1 MVMMGINE
9 RQKIINL
16 LTGVQSSKK
25 SYYTELKKMVVE
37 LKKKNMQLEIIND
50 VTKSFNIDMSMD
62 EMLKNIFDKLKKIFP
77 LERISLSLY
86 ENETL
91 ILTNIYPAHS
101 LYFPIGFALPKENSL
116 YWQVIQSLKKVFY
129 QVQAEKDSY
138 IENKVYEE
146 LGIQSVLLI
155 PLISKG
161 KVIGVLS
168 IGSKEVIQY
177 DEADRSFFQQLC
189 DQLAV
194 CIENARLYNEV
205 LTSKKEWEETFRA
218 VSEMILVV
226 DLQGNILRYNDA
238 AKEFFQFD
246 LWKNAKGNVHKLLS
260 IDINES
266 PIIENLQTKKPV
278 HRQIHIQQR
287 VCELHSY
294 PVFNEDQNMYAVII
308 YINDITEKCRIEA
321 QLLQSGK
328 LAAIGEMA
336 AGIAHE
342 LNNPLTAILGN
353 AQLLLRSAPK
363 DDRSYKLLSD
373 IYLCGKRCKTII
385 QNLLTFSRQDEYM
398 FEDCSVNEAVEQVLG
413 LVGDQIKKQNIMIQ
427 KKLDDSI
434 ELIEGNVQ
442 QIGQIIL
449 NFLINAKDAL
459 EDMDIPKKVITI
471 ETRSI
476 LENEKHWVLLSV
488 KDNGK
493 GISEQHLQE
502 IFNPFFT
509 TKRPGKGTG
518 LGLSVS
524 LGIAEAHGGTIE
536 VMSELGKGSQ
546 FILKLPA
553 KQ

>member
-1 MVMMGINE
+1 MVMSE
-9 RQKIINL
+9 RQQMINL

-50 VTKSFNIDMSMD
+50 VTKSFNIDMSME
-62 EMLKNIFDKLKKIFP
+62 EMLKNIFDKLKEIFP

-86 ENETL
+86 ENEEL
-91 ILTNIYPAHS
+91 ILTNVYPTHS
-101 LYFPIGFALPKENSL
+101 LYFPIGFVLPKENSL
-116 YWQVIQSLKKVFY
+116 YWKAIQSIKKVFY
-129 QVQAEKDSY
+129 QIQEKGASY
-138 IENKVYEE
+138 IEHKAYEI

-177 DEADRSFFQQLC
+177 DEADLSFFQQLC

-226 DLQGNILRYNDA
+226 DLQGNILRFNDA

-246 LWKNAKGNVHKLLS
+246 WQKSSRENIHQLLS
-260 IDINES
+260 MNINES
-266 PIIENLQTKKPV
+266 PITENLQTKKPV

-308 YINDITEKCRIEA
+308 YINDITEKCRMEA
-321 QLLQSGK
+321 QLVQSGK

-413 LVGDQIKKQNIMIQ
+413 LVGDQIKKQNITIQ

-434 ELIEGNVQ
+434 EFIEGNVQ

-459 EDMDIPKKVITI
+459 EDMNLPKKVITL
-471 ETRSI
+471 ETKSI
-476 LENEKHWVLLSV
+476 LENEKRWVLLSV

-536 VMSELGKGSQ
+536 VISELGKGSE

>member
-1 MVMMGINE
+1 MGIKE
-9 RQKIINL
+9 RQKMINL

-62 EMLKNIFDKLKKIFP
+62 DMLKNIFDKLKEIFP

-86 ENETL
+86 ENEKL
-91 ILTNIYPAHS
+91 ILTNVYPAHS
-101 LYFPIGFALPKENSL
+101 LYFPIGFVLSKERSL
-116 YWQVIQSLKKVFY
+116 YWKVVQSLEKVFY
-129 QVQAEKDSY
+129 QVQAKKDSY
-138 IENKVYEE
+138 IENKVYEV

-161 KVIGVLS
+161 KAIGVLS

-177 DEADRSFFQQLC
+177 DEADLSFFQQLC

-246 LWKNAKGNVHKLLS
+246 LQKNARENVHQLLS
-260 IDINES
+260 MDINES
-266 PIIENLQTKKPV
+266 LIIENLQTKKPV

-294 PVFNEDQNMYAVII
+294 PVFNESQNMYAAII

-353 AQLLLRSAPK
+353 AQLLLRSVPK

-373 IYLCGKRCKTII
+373 IHSCGKRCKTII

-413 LVGDQIKKQNIMIQ
+413 LIGDQIKKQNIMIQ

-434 ELIEGNVQ
+434 EFIEGNVQ

-449 NFLINAKDAL
+449 NLLINAKDAL
-459 EDMDIPKKVITI
+459 EDTNIPNKVITI

-493 GISEQHLQE
+493 GISTQHLQE